1 MYIQALNGIKGID
14 LSIGKIKENEIN
26 ILKIVSKH
34 NEYSIKFYEFM
45 REHKNYYL
53 IMEKSESNLENLIKE
68 LKDGLDI

>member
-1 MYIQALNGIKGID
+1 MIFQVLYIQALNTIKRVD

-45 REHKNYYL
+45 REHKYL
-53 IMEKSESNLENLIKE
+53 NIITL
-68 LKDGLDI
+68 